1 MNKLVFFFLEKFL
14 RSPRK
19 EWLRVDSI
27 FMVLGIIISV
37 ATLTLSLALFDGYT
51 SAMKKIYFG
60 VNSHI
65 YFFNGKDAPIN
76 VELQQKSEQ
85 FLSNQPEVISFG
97 KVISNQVMITSNGR
111 VKAAIL
117 RGIDPEIDP
126 QPTAYKKFVKV
137 GSYDI
142 LENNK
147 IVIGYKIARELN
159 ISLNDTIKIISPVN
173 SKVTAFG
180 MLPTNKSFIV
190 TGFYKS
196 GMHEYDSKYAFCN
209 ILAASEYFELA
220 DNVTMYEVKL
230 KDDFIEKADYLAYVW
245 SHKLDYDFQ
254 VSSWLDFSG
263 NLFAL
268 LELEKWVIFIIL
280 CFLVL
285 IASFNVISAVSSTII
300 EKKSELGIMR
310 AFGASNGV
318 LRKILLGRIMII
330 SFVSILLGQILGY
343 ILSFFVSKQEFFRL
357 KGEIYFIDKLY
368 VSFQP
373 ISWFIILSVSLLIVF
388 LASLIPLTKIEKM
401 QITNIL
407 RGAEK

>member
-1 MNKLVFFFLEKFL
+1 MNKLVIFFLNKFL

-37 ATLTLSLALFDGYT
+37 ATLTISLTLFDGYT
-51 SAMKKIYFG
+51 SAMRKIYFG

-76 VELQQKSEQ
+76 AKLQDKLEQ
-85 FLSNQPEVISFG
+85 FLSDQPEVYSFG
-97 KVISNQVMITSNGR
+97 KIISNQVMITSKGR
-111 VKAAIL
+111 VKAAFL
-117 RGIDPEIDP
+117 RGIDPEVNP
-126 QPTAYKKFVKV
+126 QPTTFKKFVKI

-142 LENNK
+142 HENNK
-147 IVIGYKIARELN
+147 IVIGYKIAKELN
-159 ISLNDTIKIISPVN
+159 VGINDTIKIISPIN

-180 MLPTNKSFIV
+180 MLPTSKSFIV
-190 TGFYKS
+190 SGFYKS
-196 GMHEYDSKYAFCN
+196 GMHEYDSQYAFCN
-209 ILAASEYFELA
+209 IQAASEYFNLA

-254 VSSWLDFSG
+254 ISSWLDFSG

-280 CFLVL
+280 SFLVL
-285 IASFNVISAVSSTII
+285 IASFNVISAVSATII

-310 AFGASNGV
+310 AFGASNKI
-318 LRKILLGRIMII
+318 LRKILLVRIMII
-330 SFVSILLGQILGY
+330 SFISILLGQALGY
-343 ILSFFVSKQEFFRL
+343 VLSFLISKQGFFQL

-373 ISWFIILSVSLLIVF
+373 FSWFIILSVSLLIVF
-388 LASLIPLTKIEKM
+388 VASLIPLRKIEKM

-407 RGAEK
+407 RGAGK